1 VFIISLCFSR
11 ELSIEFPRNNKTRW
25 SKKGGKM
32 KFLVISKP
40 KHLVPPEVMVGVLD
54 GIGPWQSKYAGK
66 IEQVWGF
73 AGIAGGGG
81 IINVNSLEELD
92 AVMAELPVA
101 PISEVEI
108 FPLVDLDA
116 SLQRA
121 KQAMQAMAS
130 GS

>member
-1 VFIISLCFSR
+1 
-11 ELSIEFPRNNKTRW
+11 
-25 SKKGGKM
+25 M

-40 KHLVPPEVMVGVLD
+40 KHLVPPEVLIGVID
-54 GIGPWQSKYAGK
+54 GMGPWQSKYAGN

-101 PISEVEI
+101 PLSDVEI
-108 FPLVDLDA
+108 FPLVDLA
-116 SLQRA
+116 GALQRT
-121 KQAMQAMAS
+121 KQAIQAMAS
-130 GS
+130 GGS